1 MFLKNGSVIRCLAF
15 LHRLRQGAVR
25 PLRRSYQGTM
35 TSCRPSHR
43 ASLPSLGGTSV
54 PLVIFAPRRTSA
66 PPKPGVG
73 NPVSPAGNGPRSE
86 QGSPKFLGNPNA
98 RLHMFFDSG
107 RTACTRPLRSSSMAL
122 DLGKAKAPTTSL
134 SELNSMAFG
143 LAVYA
148 SWCGLPPSH
157 ARLASSRWSDA
168 TGRAFHPQG
177 SNERFQS
184 CFLTSHPP
192 LPSFAWRNPNYS
204 CG

>member
-1 MFLKNGSVIRCLAF
+1 VFLKNGSVIRCLAF
-15 LHRLRQGAVR
+15 LHGLRQGAVGQ
-25 PLRRSYQGTM
+25 LHRSHQGTM

-54 PLVIFAPRRTSA
+54 ALVAFAPRRTSA
-66 PPKPGVG
+66 PPRPGVG
-73 NPVSPAGNGPRSE
+73 DPVAPAGNLPRRRQDIQSSW
-86 QGSPKFLGNPNA
+86 GTPIV
-98 RLHMFFDSG
+98 RLRMFFDSG
-107 RTACTRPLRSSSMAL
+107 RTACTRPVWSSSMAL
-122 DLGKAKAPTTSL
+122 GMRKAKAPTISL
-134 SELNSMAFG
+134 SKLNSMAFG

-148 SWCGLPPSH
+148 SWCGLPQPH

-192 LPSFAWRNPNYS
+192 LPSFAWHNRI
-204 CG
+204 